1 MNRRQLIAKLALLPM
16 AAPLALHSKTAIASS
31 FEDYVKAQQSGV
43 QQIKDEF
50 ESYKEDYLNAFND
63 YKAQL
68 SQEWHNPEISN
79 QESWVEYSN
88 DLQKKTVVDYA
99 NNEIRISYKTN
110 ANKSSIDTAQQ
121 GLNQQQ
127 LGQDLNEL
135 LNRSERQAAL
145 SDPINQKL
153 MEGSNA
159 NGLQNNAL
167 LSEIPMLYGSSE
179 EAEQKLAS
187 AAVVVKES
195 TPKGHVTVVKIP
207 LPVNLP
213 FKRAEKYLASAKES
227 AQNWNI
233 ETALVMA
240 ITHTESHFNPLA
252 RSHIPAFGLMQIVPS
267 SAGKDA
273 SKYMTGESRLLTSD
287 ELYNPHFNLDTGS
300 AYLSMLQTRYLRG
313 IINPQSRL
321 YCAIAAYNT
330 GTGNVAKAF
339 IGRASMQSAYRTINQ
354 MPPESVYQVLKHHL
368 PYKETRHYV
377 VKVTRHLEK
386 YRQLLA

>member
-16 AAPLALHSKTAIASS
+16 AAPLTLHSKTALASS
-31 FEDYVKAQQSGV
+31 FEDYVKAQQAGV

-68 SQEWHNPEISN
+68 SKEWDNPEISN
-79 QESWVEYSN
+79 QKAWVEYSN
-88 DLQKKTVVDYA
+88 DLQKKTVVDYV
-99 NNEIRISYKTN
+99 NNEIRISYKNTSATVYFQKLKN
-110 ANKSSIDTAQQ
+110 DIST
-121 GLNQQQ
+121 
-127 LGQDLNEL
+127 L
-135 LNRSERQAAL
+135 LTKTEREAVIA
-145 SDPINQKL
+145 DPINQKL
-153 MEGSNA
+153 MKGNNSQH
-159 NGLQNNAL
+159 LQNNTL
-167 LSEIPMLYGSSE
+167 LSEIPMMYGSSE
-179 EAEQKLAS
+179 EAEQKLAT
-187 AAVVVKES
+187 AAVVKEET
-195 TPKGHVTVVKIP
+195 TPKGEVTAVKIP

-368 PYKETRHYV
+368 PYKETRNYV
-377 VKVTRHLEK
+377 VKVTRHLKK
-386 YRQLLA
+386 YRELLS

>member
-16 AAPLALHSKTAIASS
+16 AAPLVFHSKSVIASS
-31 FEDYVKAQQSGV
+31 FEDYVKAQQAGV
-43 QQIKDEF
+43 EQIKDEF
-50 ESYKEDYLNAFND
+50 DSYKEDYLNAFND

-68 SQEWHNPEISN
+68 AQEWDNPEISN
-79 QESWVEYSN
+79 QESWVEYSD

-99 NNEIRISYKTN
+99 ANEIRISYKTTD
-110 ANKSSIDTAQQ
+110 ATDTRAT
-121 GLNQQQ
+121 LNQQQ
-127 LGQDLNEL
+127 LGQDLNKL
-135 LNRSERQAAL
+135 LNRTERQAAL
-145 SDPINQKL
+145 ADPINQKL
-153 MEGSNA
+153 MEGTQA
-159 NGLQNNAL
+159 NTLQNDAL
-167 LSEIPMLYGSSE
+167 LSEIPMMYGSSD

-187 AAVVVKES
+187 AAVVAEES
-195 TPKGHVTVVKIP
+195 TPKGDVVVVKIP

-213 FKRAEKYLASAKES
+213 FKRAEKYLTSAKES
-227 AQNWNI
+227 ASNWNI
-233 ETALVMA
+233 EPALVMA

-273 SKYMTGESRLLTSD
+273 SKYMYGESRLLTSD

-313 IINPQSRL
+313 IINPTSRL

-354 MPPESVYQVLKHHL
+354 MPPQSVYQVLKHHL
-368 PYKETRHYV
+368 PYKETRNYL
-377 VKVTRHLEK
+377 VKVTRHLEN
-386 YRQLLA
+386 YRKLLS

>member
-16 AAPLALHSKTAIASS
+16 AAPLALHSKTALASS
-31 FEDYVKAQQSGV
+31 FEDYVKAQQAGV

-50 ESYKEDYLNAFND
+50 ESYKQDYLNAFND

-68 SQEWHNPEISN
+68 SKEWDNPEITN
-79 QESWVEYSN
+79 QEAWVEYSN
-88 DLQKKTVVDYA
+88 NLQKKTVVDYV
-99 NNEIRISYKTN
+99 NNEIRISYKNTS
-110 ANKSSIDTAQQ
+110 ATAVYFKK
-121 GLNQQQ
+121 LKN
-127 LGQDLNEL
+127 DINTL
-135 LNRSERQAAL
+135 LNKTEREAVTA
-145 SDPINQKL
+145 DPINQKL
-153 MEGSNA
+153 MKGNNSQH
-159 NGLQNNAL
+159 LQNSAL
-167 LSEIPMLYGSSE
+167 LSEIPMMYGSSE
-179 EAEQKLAS
+179 EAEQKLAT
-187 AAVVVKES
+187 AAVVKEETTS
-195 TPKGHVTVVKIP
+195 KGEVTAVNIP

-213 FKRAEKYLASAKES
+213 FKRAEKYLASAQQS
-227 AQNWNI
+227 ASDWNI

-287 ELYNPHFNLDTGS
+287 ELYNPNFNLDTGS

-313 IINPQSRL
+313 ITNPQSRL

-368 PYKETRHYV
+368 PYKETRNYV
-377 VKVTRHLEK
+377 VKVTRHLKK
-386 YRQLLA
+386 YRELLS